1 MKKNKLNVIIDK
13 LNIIIEFAW
22 MCLYKQNSEYA
33 SGPKYLK
40 SLNME
45 KFLILQGSQHASVT
59 QCSEYGRICLDRVL
73 SIP

>member
-1 MKKNKLNVIIDK
+1 
-13 LNIIIEFAW
+13 

-33 SGPKYLK
+33 SGPKYVK
-40 SLNME
+40 ILNME

-59 QCSEYGRICLDRVL
+59 QYSEYARICRYRVL